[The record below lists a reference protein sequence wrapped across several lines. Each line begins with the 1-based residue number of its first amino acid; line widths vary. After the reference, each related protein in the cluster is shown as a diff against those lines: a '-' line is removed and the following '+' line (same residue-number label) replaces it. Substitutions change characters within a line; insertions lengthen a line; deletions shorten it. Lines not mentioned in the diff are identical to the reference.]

1 MVMDVAARAQILM
14 GGRGY
19 LRNDLI
25 NQLGADA
32 RGMEYLEG
40 TSNVQKMIITSELFK
55 MYHKESDNPINPFSE
70 SP

>member
-1 MVMDVAARAQILM
+1 MVMEVASQAQILM

-25 NQLGADA
+25 NQLAADA

-40 TSNVQKMIITSELFK
+40 TSNIQKMIITSELFK
-55 MYHKESDNPINPFSE
+55 MFHKEKDDVT
-70 SP
+70 